1 MLIWPRLCK
10 IFPIISERLEEDK
23 IDYEILVV
31 NDNSQDNTE
40 AVLQKIDQGNPQ
52 IHYINSYYPNSFGLA
67 VRCGLENF
75 SGDAVGVAMAD
86 NSDSPDNMI
95 VLRGVPS

>member
-1 MLIWPRLCK
+1 M
-10 IFPIISERLEEDK
+10 SERLEEDK

-31 NDNSQDNTE
+31 NDNSQDKTE
-40 AVLQKIDQGNPQ
+40 AVLQKIDQVNPR
-52 IHYINSYYPNSFGLA
+52 IRYINNYYPNSFGLA